1 MLRPLLFLMLTLSAV
16 SLSAQT
22 GCPGC
27 LIDLPTLPEDTIY
40 LSAAPDGQAGVN
52 YDADL
57 SFRLPL
63 TSTPVNDQDPS
74 IPPGLSF
81 DEFNILGVAN
91 LPLGM
96 SWEANSLNFLTD
108 ETTDGCVKL
117 CGTPL
122 LAGFYEVEVIIEA
135 RIVFITQQTSFSFPL
150 LIEPAETV
158 TEGFTVVNNSGCGE
172 VTASFINNV
181 PSNGV
186 PGFSYLW
193 FFGNG
198 QSTTE
203 ENPSDQL
210 YNQPGEYTV
219 EYQAIVDTTGFFLT
233 NVSLEESPCTDIF
246 SDPDHKFDLYDP
258 SGERIFTATVID
270 NSDAPVS
277 WDVFIPIEE
286 GTYEIRFVDDDGGL
300 DGADDLCGTVF
311 FSQTESG
318 VLQNS
323 DSTLT
328 AEITLINPIDT
339 ITSSETITVF
349 EVPSDPVVSVI
360 DMMPFCE
367 GDTVSLVSLN
377 YEDGLSWYRD
387 SLLLVD
393 EVDDTLLVSRPG
405 GEYWVTHTTID
416 GCSATSAPVLVEF
429 TDNPEEFEL
438 TQNGNLI
445 RILDESNLPA
455 DFSFTWLY
463 DEEPILSATELLLCA
478 DKAGPYTLQITDN
491 ATGCSISATIDADH
505 DPDIDCTT
513 SVDEPELAAQWRL
526 FPNPVQQYLFV
537 KGPIGAEANLIIYD
551 ALGRELLRGTMG
563 SYQQQ
568 LDMSRLSSGAYFY
581 RLQQLDGVEIK
592 TGSLIKAR

>member
-1 MLRPLLFLMLTLSAV
+1 MLRSLLFSFFLLLVV

-40 LSAAPDGQAGVN
+40 LSEAPDGQAGVF

-63 TSTPVNDQDPS
+63 STTPVNEQDPS
-74 IPPGLSF
+74 TPPGLPI
-81 DEFNILGVAN
+81 DEFTILGVAN
-91 LPLGM
+91 LPVGM
-96 SWEANSLNFLTD
+96 SWEANALSFITA

-122 LAGFYEVEVIIEA
+122 LAGFYEVEVVIEA
-135 RIVFITQQTSFSFPL
+135 RISFLTQQTSFSFPL

-181 PSNGV
+181 PSGGI

-203 ENPSDQL
+203 ENPGDQV
-210 YNQPGEYTV
+210 YNQPGEYIV
-219 EYQAIVDTTGFFLT
+219 DYQAIVDTTGYFLT
-233 NVSLEESPCTDIF
+233 DVTLNESPC
-246 SDPDHKFDLYDP
+246 SDLLSNPDYKFDLYDP
-258 SGERIFTATVID
+258 SGERIFTAPIID
-270 NSDAPVS
+270 NTDAPVS
-277 WDVFIPIEE
+277 WEVFIPLEE

-300 DGADDLCGTVF
+300 DGADDLCGVIFFNRDEPGVF
-311 FSQTESG
+311 
-318 VLQNS
+318 QNS

-328 AEITLINPIDT
+328 ATIDIIHPVDT
-339 ITSSETITVF
+339 INSSEIITVF
-349 EVPSDPVVSVI
+349 EIPSPPVVSLI
-360 DMMPFCE
+360 DMTPICD
-367 GDTVSLVSLN
+367 GDTVNLVSLN

-387 SLLLVD
+387 SLLLVE
-393 EVDDTLLVSRPG
+393 EVNDTLEVTFP
-405 GEYWVTHTTID
+405 GEYWVTHTTAD
-416 GCSATSAPVLVEF
+416 GCSATSLPVTVEF
-429 TDNPEEFEL
+429 TDNPDDFEL

-463 DEEPILSATELLLCA
+463 DGEPILSATELLLCA

-491 ATGCSISATIDADH
+491 ATGCSTRATIDADY
-505 DPDIDCTT
+505 DPNTDCTT
-513 SVDEPELAAQWRL
+513 STDEAELATQWRL
-526 FPNPVQQYLFV
+526 FPNPVQQFLFV
-537 KGPIGAEANLIIYD
+537 EGPFGVDAELIIYD

-563 SYQQQ
+563 EYQGQ
-568 LDMSRLSSGAYFY
+568 LDVSRLASGAYFY
-581 RLQQLDGVEIK
+581 RLQLLDGIEIK
-592 TGSLIKAR
+592 TGSLIKTP